1 MIFFISHRSHLLL
14 IGSSPRIVT
23 PSHFNSRHHLV
34 RVRLRRVRD
43 GRQGGT
49 LLRIV
54 RRALRGEVRRDGH
67 GLRRG
72 RHHAVDSRPVVRVS
86 RVISCGSTEAVLRV
100 TVRDLRLVPV
110 DAGKLLLQLFLFR
123 RGKLAVG
130 RPFVHA
136 LLLGV
141 HVRLRLVGGI
151 LRRRRV
157 LYGLRGALRCR
168 VSRLLRVVGQ
178 LLGLGR
184 YGIQQVRARVIVS
197 LELRPELRA
206 RDVACRT

>member
-1 MIFFISHRSHLLL
+1 M
-14 IGSSPRIVT
+14 RIV
-23 PSHFNSRHHLV
+23 PPPDFNPRHHLV
-34 RVRLRRVRD
+34 RVRLCRVRN
-43 GRQGGT
+43 GRQGST

-86 RVISCGSTEAVLRV
+86 RVIGRGSAKSVLRV

-110 DAGKLLLQLFLFR
+110 DAGKLLLQLLLFR
-123 RGKLAVG
+123 RGELAVS

-151 LRRRRV
+151 LRLRRV
-157 LYGLRGALRCR
+157 LYGLRGVLRRR

-178 LLGLGR
+178 FLGLGR
-184 YGIQQVRARVIVS
+184 YGVQQVRACVIVS
-197 LELRPELRA
+197 LELRPEFRA